1 MLSFDW
7 SPAYEKSTTKGTGRS
22 SIDDIIRQMSRG
34 VAQRMSREHNWSW
47 RTDKDDGTHRPGK
60 TSIALREDGA
70 PAVSDPEEGAVY
82 VDDDGSGAVQVM
94 IWHNGAWESFSNT
107 EHGNLAGLGEDD
119 HPYVLHTGD
128 VDLPNVDLDM
138 GGHRLTVTGPVNGAL
153 KVYPHVYEAH
163 EVGPDAIPDNHIS
176 SSKRVSHS
184 NMVNDERGISAGAIH
199 VYQLPGNLRAIT
211 GISFYGHPNLRLG
224 AVVASEN
231 LGNHLAVYNKSTIVT
246 RFYRLVI
253 TGIGIVG

>member
-7 SPAYEKSTTKGTGRS
+7 SPSYEKSTTKGTGRS

-47 RTDKDDGTHRPGK
+47 RSEKDDGTHRPGK

-94 IWHNGAWESFSNT
+94 IWHEGAWESFSST
-107 EHGNLAGLGEDD
+107 EHGNLEGLGEDD
-119 HPYVLHTGD
+119 HPYVLHTGN
-128 VDLPNVDLDM
+128 VDLPAVDLNM
-138 GGHRLTVTGPVNGAL
+138 GGHRLTVTGSVDGAL
-153 KVYPHVYEAH
+153 KVNPHVYQAH
-163 EVGPDAIPDNHIS
+163 EFGADAIPDNHIS
-176 SSKRVSHS
+176 SSKRVSS
-184 NMVNDERGISAGAIH
+184 TVLINDLRNIEAGDIH

-211 GISFYGHPNLRLG
+211 GISFYGHPNLVLG
-224 AVVASEN
+224 AYTTSVN
-231 LGNHLAVYNKSTIVT
+231 LGNHLAVRNNSVVT
-246 RFYRLVI
+246 TRACRLLV
-253 TGIGIVG
+253 TGIVG

>member
-119 HPYVLHTGD
+119 HSYVLHTGD
-128 VDLPNVDLDM
+128 VDIPNVDLNM
-138 GGHRLTVTGPVNGAL
+138 GGHRLTVTGSVKGAL
-153 KVYPHVYEAH
+153 KMNPHVYEAH

-184 NMVNDERGISAGAIH
+184 TLINDGRNIPALTTH

-211 GISFYGHPNLRLG
+211 GISFYGHSNLLLG
-224 AVVASEN
+224 AFVSSAN
-231 LGNHLAVYNKSTIVT
+231 PGNHLAVHNSSIAAT
-246 RFYRLVI
+246 RFCRLVI
-253 TGIGIVG
+253 TGIVG